1 LRNFRRIREQ
11 IVFEPQ
17 RHFGDVSCSA
27 GTTMT
32 MKYRRFGRTNLKMPV
47 LTCGGM
53 RYQQAWKDLT
63 ASEIPKENQANVEAT
78 ILRALELGIH
88 HIETARGNGSSEL
101 QLGFILPKL
110 PRRDL
115 IVQTKVSPSE
125 KAEDFVRTFHTS
137 LERLQLD
144 YVDLFSLH
152 GINNRT
158 IAEWSL
164 KKGGCLE
171 AALKLKEQGL
181 VRHVG
186 FSTHA
191 APEVILKL
199 IAEGD
204 FEYVNLHY
212 YFVNQRT
219 ARCVKAA
226 AARDMGVFII
236 SPNDKGGQL
245 YAPPPKLV
253 ELCRPLSP
261 MIFNDLFC
269 LSHPEVHTLSIGAS
283 QPSDFDEHIAALAHY
298 ENAREAIAPIVARLE
313 ATLVETH
320 GREWCERW
328 FEGLPEFQDVPGK
341 INVREIMRVYTY
353 GKALDLTAW
362 AKARYNLL
370 GRADDWFPGE
380 NAATFDD
387 AELTRVLAKSPF
399 PERLIQALR
408 EAHAMFH
415 DAPKQRL
422 SQS

>member
-1 LRNFRRIREQ
+1 
-11 IVFEPQ
+11 
-17 RHFGDVSCSA
+17 
-27 GTTMT
+27 
-32 MKYRRFGRTNLKMPV
+32 MKYRRFGRTNLNMPV

-63 ASEIPKENQANVEAT
+63 ASEIARENQANVEAT
-78 ILRALELGIH
+78 VLRALDLGIN
-88 HIETARGNGSSEL
+88 HIETARGYGSSEL
-101 QLGFILPKL
+101 QLGFVLPKL
-110 PRRDL
+110 RREDL
-115 IVQTKVSPSE
+115 IVQTKVSPTE
-125 KAEDFVRTFHTS
+125 KADDFVRSFHTS
-137 LERLQLD
+137 LERLKLD

-152 GINNRT
+152 GINNDT

-164 KKGGCLE
+164 KKNGCLD

-191 APEVILKL
+191 APEVILHV
-199 IAEGD
+199 IEQGD

-283 QPSDFDEHIAALAHY
+283 KPGDFDEHIAALAHY
-298 ENAREAIAPIVARLE
+298 ENAREVTAPILERLE
-313 ATLVETH
+313 ATLEATH

-328 FEGLPEFQDVPGK
+328 FEGLPQFQDVPGN
-341 INVREIMRVYTY
+341 INVREILRVYTY
-353 GKALDLTAW
+353 AKAFDLSEW

-380 NAATFDD
+380 NAASFDD
-387 AELTRVLAKSPF
+387 AEVARALAKSPF
-399 PERLIQALR
+399 PERIVQALH
-408 EAHAMFH
+408 EAHAMLH